1 MAEQK
6 QTKTNPI
13 AEISMRLI
21 LDENSNEKLE
31 IVTLGGT
38 DGLEALTNKL
48 ISTEDP
54 YMLTKGTLL
63 TMSAIIE
70 SYMQST
76 STKKKRKPRTPKS
89 TSPEK
94 E

>member
-76 STKKKRKPRTPKS
+76 STKKKRKPRKS
-89 TSPEK
+89 KVESTVE
-94 E
+94 